1 MHTAKPVGGTLL
13 TKNYLI
19 VLAFAAFG
27 LALIAWRFLVGLG
40 PTTALSDGY
49 PWGIWIAFDVVTG
62 TAMACG
68 GYAVAILIYIVNRGK
83 YHPLIRPAIL
93 TSALGYTIAGFSV
106 FIDIGRWWNVW
117 KVPLQFWHWNF
128 DSVLL
133 EVALCIMC
141 YMVVLW
147 IELTPAFFEKFQDS
161 SIKPLA
167 KFSKAALPV
176 MNKALIF
183 IIALGMLLP
192 TMHQSSLGSL
202 MLLSGPRLHP
212 LWNTPFV
219 PFFFLMTCIAMGYS
233 VVVFESVFSSIVFKR
248 GLEVPILKPLQKIA
262 AYLCVTFVILRFID
276 LAYRG
281 RLGLI
286 FKFDL
291 YGVMFWVE
299 TILFCAPLVMVYAK
313 YATTLPNLFRGA
325 IILAIAGGVYR
336 FDTFLTAFNPG
347 QGWHY
352 FPSIPELF
360 ITLGLVALEIAVYVA
375 VVRTFP
381 ILTGKFEAAK

>member
-13 TKNYLI
+13 TKNYLV

-27 LALIAWRFLVGLG
+27 LALIVWRFFAGLG

-62 TAMACG
+62 TALACG

-93 TSALGYTIAGFSV
+93 TSALGYTVAGFSV

-147 IELTPAFFEKFQDS
+147 IELTPAFFEYFQDS
-161 SIKPLA
+161 KIAFLA

-219 PFFFLMTCIAMGYS
+219 PLFFLMTCIAMGYS

-262 AYLCVTFVILRFID
+262 AYLCVAFVIFRFID

-281 RLGLI
+281 HLGLI

-299 TILFCAPLVMVYAK
+299 TILFTAPLVMVYAK

-325 IILAIAGGVYR
+325 IVLALAGGVYR

-375 VVRTFP
+375 LVRIFP
-381 ILTGKFEAAK
+381 ILTGRFEAAK

>member
-1 MHTAKPVGGTLL
+1 MHTAKPVGGPLL
-13 TKNYLI
+13 TRNYLI

-27 LALIAWRFLVGLG
+27 LVLIAWRFLVGLG

-62 TAMACG
+62 TAFACG

-219 PFFFLMTCIAMGYS
+219 PLFFLMTCIAMGYS

-262 AYLCVTFVILRFID
+262 AYLCVAFVIFRFID

-281 RLGLI
+281 RLGLA

-325 IILAIAGGVYR
+325 IVLALGGAVYR

-360 ITLGLVALEIAVYVA
+360 ITLGLVALEIAVYIA

>member
-1 MHTAKPVGGTLL
+1 MHTAKPVGGPLL
-13 TKNYLI
+13 TKNYLVI
-19 VLAFAAFG
+19 LAFAALG
-27 LALIAWRFLVGLG
+27 LALIAWRLFVGLG
-40 PTTALSDGY
+40 STTALNDGY

-62 TAMACG
+62 TAFACG
-68 GYAVAILIYIVNRGK
+68 GYAVAILIYIVNKGK

-93 TSALGYTIAGFSV
+93 TSALGYSIAGFSV

-117 KVPLQFWHWNF
+117 KVPIQFWHWNF
-128 DSVLL
+128 NSVLL

-161 SIKPLA
+161 SIGWLA

-219 PFFFLMTCIAMGYS
+219 PLFFLMTCIAMGYS
-233 VVVFESVFSSIVFKR
+233 IVVFESVFSSIVFKR

-262 AYLCVTFVILRFID
+262 AYLCVVFVLLRFAD

-281 RLGLI
+281 HLGLV

-291 YGVMFWVE
+291 YGVMFWIE
-299 TILFCAPLVMVYAK
+299 TILFCVPLVMVYAK
-313 YATTLPNLFRGA
+313 FATTLPNLFRGA
-325 IILAIAGGVYR
+325 IVLAVVGGIYR
-336 FDTFLTAFNPG
+336 FDTFLTAFSPG
-347 QGWHY
+347 PGWHY
-352 FPSIPELF
+352 FPSVPELF
-360 ITLGLVALEIAVYVA
+360 ITLGLVALEIAIYIAA
-375 VVRTFP
+375 VRFFP
-381 ILTGKFEAAK
+381 ILTGDFEAAR